1 MMSPDAIGVHRAT
14 TLSIASDIGRNP
26 RCATIPAR
34 PSPVLTAFVCD
45 AVRLRIASYAPVFVS
60 AAATAVGA
68 AGKQH
73 AARGT
78 QDGGIS
84 LQDFGRL

>member
-1 MMSPDAIGVHRAT
+1 MISPETLGVQCAT
-14 TLSIASDIGRNP
+14 TRSIASDIGRNP
-26 RCATIPAR
+26 RCATIPLR

-45 AVRLRIASYAPVFVS
+45 AARLRIASYAPGFLS

-78 QDGGIS
+78 HDGGIS